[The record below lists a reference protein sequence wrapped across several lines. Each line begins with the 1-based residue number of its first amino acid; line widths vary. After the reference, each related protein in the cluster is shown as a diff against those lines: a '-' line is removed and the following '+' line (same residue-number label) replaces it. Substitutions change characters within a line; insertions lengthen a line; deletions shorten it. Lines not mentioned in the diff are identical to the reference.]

1 MGKFIYRFESIMN
14 VKEILEKKI
23 QEEISLINK
32 EINELRNQLAA
43 IIEERKRAQQK
54 MIEQSLKAAEFQSA
68 KMYDSLLE
76 KKTLS
81 IERKINQLLKK
92 KEEKQKELIERK
104 KEHKVFE
111 TLKENQREEFLLE
124 EKRNEL
130 KELNEIA
137 LRNYGGNQK

>member
-1 MGKFIYRFESIMN
+1 MGKFVYRFESIMN

-32 EINELRNQLAA
+32 EINELKNQLAA
-43 IIEERKRAQQK
+43 IIDERKKVQQK
-54 MIEQSLKAAEFQSA
+54 MSELSLKAAEFQSV

-76 KKTLS
+76 KKILS
-81 IERKINQLLKK
+81 VERKINQLLKK

-111 TLKENQREEFLLE
+111 TLKENQREEFLLD

-137 LRNYGGNQK
+137 IRNYGGNQK

>member
-1 MGKFIYRFESIMN
+1 MGKFVYRFESIMN

-32 EINELRNQLAA
+32 EINELKNQLAA
-43 IIEERKRAQQK
+43 IIDERKKVQQK
-54 MIEQSLKAAEFQSA
+54 MSELSLKAAEFQSV

-76 KKTLS
+76 KKILS
-81 IERKINQLLKK
+81 VERKINQLLKK

-111 TLKENQREEFLLE
+111 TLKENQREEFLLD

-137 LRNYGGNQK
+137 IRNYGGSQK